1 MIWPQCVLAIISFIV
16 TGARD
21 AMRILKDDLQ
31 KCESELKTAMTK
43 SNPWNHMANCR
54 SYLVRRGVD
63 EFTQDQGLDG
73 VDPFLSVELGSKY
86 KLIVSSKSH
95 AYMWRLRAALV
106 QQLGSQDLISD
117 LISSAM
123 AGPLDYSF
131 NVAGG
136 KSGSGF
142 ATMGNF
148 PVKYGLRMG
157 DGTFKYMNEPHNFEA
172 MAHLLTARFIEDNEL
187 GEFNNERMPSLLNKI
202 YFMLKLQVG
211 SGAKTYDHFVLILE
225 DALYGLPRVAK
236 LYNIPFMKF
245 DLKGRSR
252 IEGNKEFVQKIP
264 RGEGFGPDDK
274 WGGQLPLSRT
284 ACNYFL
290 SALMVDLLEVFG
302 KLDQSENRKI
312 IDYSL
317 FVGVA
322 DLRSIP
328 SRVAAYELE
337 KRCAVV
343 GEPLCFIVQPNER
356 TRPMIV
362 TFSIIDYLNNLNDS
376 KQAESFLIG
385 LQQFLKSEGFQA
397 KFELYN
403 RQIIDFATGIC
414 PSTTYFEHVMN
425 MLTDKEDLEEF
436 FGSKEHLSTLARSW

>member
-1 MIWPQCVLAIISFIV
+1 MIGLQWFIPIFLFIV
-16 TGARD
+16 AGARD
-21 AMRILKDDLQ
+21 AHRIFEDDEE
-31 KCESELKTAMTK
+31 KCKSDLKTAMSK
-43 SNPWNHMANCR
+43 NKPWEYMANCR
-54 SYLVRRGVD
+54 SYLVRHGVK
-63 EFTQDQGLDG
+63 EFTQHVDHNG
-73 VDPFLSVELGSKY
+73 VDPSLHFELTSKHKLSVVSKAH
-86 KLIVSSKSH
+86 KHTLQ
-95 AYMWRLRAALV
+95 LRDALA
-106 QQLGSQDLISD
+106 QHLGSQDLISD

-131 NVAGG
+131 KTTGG

-142 ATMGNF
+142 ANMGNF

-157 DGTFKYMNEPHNFEA
+157 DGTFKYMNEPRNFEA
-172 MAHLLTARFIEDNEL
+172 MAPLLTLRFTEDNEH
-187 GEFNNERMPSLLNKI
+187 GEFKNERMPSLLNKI
-202 YFMLKLQVG
+202 YFMLHLQLVRG
-211 SGAKTYDHFVLILE
+211 GATYHHFVLILE

-236 LYNIPFMKF
+236 LYNVPFMKF

-252 IEGNKEFVQKIP
+252 LEGNKEFRETFP
-264 RGEGFGPDDK
+264 RAENDL
-274 WGGQLPLSRT
+274 WGGQLPLGRT
-284 ACNYFL
+284 PCNYFL
-290 SALMVDLLEVFG
+290 SALMIDTLEVFD
-302 KLDQSENRKI
+302 KLGDRKI

-322 DLRSIP
+322 DLRSIK

-362 TFSIIDYLNNLNDS
+362 TFSIIDYLNDLNDS
-376 KQAESFLIG
+376 KQMESILIG
-385 LQQFLKSEGFQA
+385 LQKFLKSEGFQA
-397 KFELYN
+397 KFDLYD
-403 RQIIDFATGIC
+403 RQIIDFASQVC
-414 PSTTYFEHVMN
+414 FPTTYFEHVMN

>member
-1 MIWPQCVLAIISFIV
+1 
-16 TGARD
+16 
-21 AMRILKDDLQ
+21 
-31 KCESELKTAMTK
+31 
-43 SNPWNHMANCR
+43 
-54 SYLVRRGVD
+54 
-63 EFTQDQGLDG
+63 
-73 VDPFLSVELGSKY
+73 
-86 KLIVSSKSH
+86 
-95 AYMWRLRAALV
+95 
-106 QQLGSQDLISD
+106 
-117 LISSAM
+117 
-123 AGPLDYSF
+123 
-131 NVAGG
+131 
-136 KSGSGF
+136 
-142 ATMGNF
+142 
-148 PVKYGLRMG
+148 VKYGLRMG

-302 KLDQSENRKI
+302 KLYQSENRKI

-425 MLTDKEDLEEF
+425 MLTDMEDMEEF
-436 FGSKEHLSTLARSW
+436 FGSREHLSTLARSW